1 MRKLSKAKVEYFNY
15 KYKSMHSYLN
25 IRNTNNEM
33 SSTAIWQAT
42 GVTALGDSGI
52 GACIHSPVE
61 ENWA

>member
-33 SSTAIWQAT
+33 SSAAIW
-42 GVTALGDSGI
+42 
-52 GACIHSPVE
+52 
-61 ENWA
+61 